1 MWEMDYDQAAAVWI
15 NKDKDSVH
23 MEEADLRNK
32 IEEFINGHNTCVL
45 GMYYNN

>member
-32 IEEFINGHNTCVL
+32 IEVFIKGRRDVRLQTYDNG
-45 GMYYNN
+45 